1 MITTDSVCDLP
12 EVLKEKL
19 HITVC
24 PYYVCTEQGR
34 FLDEKELTAQ
44 MASIFIDKV
53 FLLDGKKVEVILNF
67 KDEYKNLYSHMG
79 QVWGA
84 EERKSN

>member
-1 MITTDSVCDLP
+1 MR
-12 EVLKEKL
+12 
-19 HITVC
+19 
-24 PYYVCTEQGR
+24 YVIMKRGKHSWKKRRR
-34 FLDEKELTAQ
+34 FLSDWKRKFYHIKDIAADEKELTAQ

>member
-1 MITTDSVCDLP
+1 MEEKTAFFERL
-12 EVLKEKL
+12 EKEILSYKD
-19 HITVC
+19 IAA
-24 PYYVCTEQGR
+24 
-34 FLDEKELTAQ
+34 DEKELTAQ

>member
-1 MITTDSVCDLP
+1 
-12 EVLKEKL
+12 
-19 HITVC
+19 
-24 PYYVCTEQGR
+24 
-34 FLDEKELTAQ
+34 